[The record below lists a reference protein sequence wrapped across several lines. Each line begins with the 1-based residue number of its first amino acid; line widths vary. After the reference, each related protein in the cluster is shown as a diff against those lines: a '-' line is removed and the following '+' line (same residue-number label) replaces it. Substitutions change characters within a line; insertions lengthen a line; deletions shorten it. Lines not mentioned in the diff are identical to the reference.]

1 MTNHGT
7 TLKKVSSFTMDAA
20 LNFILS
26 PDELRVLQVFCS
38 TEIKKP
44 KTYSFPTRMARNF
57 LKGEIREAFSHKLSG
72 KSCRHEGDVSP
83 GERGS

>member
-1 MTNHGT
+1 
-7 TLKKVSSFTMDAA
+7 MDAA

-44 KTYSFPTRMARNF
+44 KTYSFRTEMARNF
-57 LKGEIREAFSHKLSG
+57 QCQPANPNGRNKTKDALVVLLRI
-72 KSCRHEGDVSP
+72 
-83 GERGS
+83 GSSDPNATYPKRRDL